1 MCFGARCGLTTAIT
15 EGALMRVTTRL
26 WLQRFGWLL
35 VIWLLSVAGLG
46 VAAWALRLLMQSVGM
61 SPP

>member
-1 MCFGARCGLTTAIT
+1 
-15 EGALMRVTTRL
+15 MRVTTRL